1 MLKIDKY
8 DKNIMQKNEKK
19 KDHLLSQSV
28 KNDHLLQI
36 LF

>member
-8 DKNIMQKNEKK
+8 DKNILQKKEK